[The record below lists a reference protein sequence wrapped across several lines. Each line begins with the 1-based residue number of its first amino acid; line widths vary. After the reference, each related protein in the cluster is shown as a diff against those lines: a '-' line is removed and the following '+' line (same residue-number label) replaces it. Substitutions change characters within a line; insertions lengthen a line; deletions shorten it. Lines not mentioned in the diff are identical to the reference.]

1 MSHLNGC
8 VKSLQKNLQFLLHSV
23 ELKHVLT
30 TAPTLHVFNYL
41 MQNCEIWN
49 IKFINSV
56 SISIN
61 WTENVF
67 WNQML
72 QLKHK
77 NCLAFSDYWA
87 QVMYFLFISC
97 LLLKED
103 LSLFS
108 PLFFFLAYL
117 TLLINHTDKY
127 ITMQLKASE
136 QLGSARTLKD
146 EIFPSG
152 YLIGFADLKKKT

>member
-1 MSHLNGC
+1 
-8 VKSLQKNLQFLLHSV
+8 
-23 ELKHVLT
+23 
-30 TAPTLHVFNYL
+30 
-41 MQNCEIWN
+41 
-49 IKFINSV
+49 
-56 SISIN
+56 
-61 WTENVF
+61 
-67 WNQML
+67 
-72 QLKHK
+72 
-77 NCLAFSDYWA
+77 
-87 QVMYFLFISC
+87 MYFLFISC

-152 YLIGFADLKKKT
+152 YLIGFADLKKIT